1 MVVAEAGV
9 LDGVPVVT
17 AELLTLAEFHRVG
30 THDRELEP
38 CAGDFPDVCV
48 PVALEGIQCLG
59 CIAPAVGGNQQ
70 VEHHVIALFYSDGLD
85 PDGCIA
91 GELTHHGIVGELGI
105 GIGGEHRSDF
115 QRLIAGHLGCQP
127 GVQLGAVGAH
137 AEVESA
143 GAKQAVQ
150 VGSGTA
156 MATSR
161 DFHSKLSF
169 VRGTYFFTSG
179 VVWYAISIANCVPFV
194 KHFFEFFSLD
204 FSSIGLPV
212 RL

>member
-1 MVVAEAGV
+1 MVVAEAGI

-30 THDRELEP
+30 AHDRELKP

-70 VEHHVIALFYSDGLD
+70 AEYHVVTLFHSDGLD
-85 PDGCIA
+85 PDSRIA

-115 QRLIAGHLGCQP
+115 QRFIAGHLGCQP
-127 GVQLGAVGAH
+127 GVQLGTVLTDG
-137 AEVESA
+137 EVETA
-143 GAKQAVQ
+143 GAEKAVQ
-150 VGSGTA
+150 IGGGVA
-156 MATSR
+156 MSASC

-179 VVWYAISIANCVPFV
+179 VL
-194 KHFFEFFSLD
+194 SL
-204 FSSIGLPV
+204 
-212 RL
+212 